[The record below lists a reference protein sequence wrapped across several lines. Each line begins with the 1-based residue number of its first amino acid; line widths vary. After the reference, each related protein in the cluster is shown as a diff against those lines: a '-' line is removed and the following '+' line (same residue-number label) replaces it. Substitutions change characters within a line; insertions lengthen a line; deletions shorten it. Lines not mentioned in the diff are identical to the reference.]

1 MWDFLECF
9 KSKGLFH
16 RGNLFVCRK
25 VTDLWNYKNNTT
37 KSLTGLHALN
47 WLRLLLWTSSLT
59 HKEIRG
65 LILCQVNNLFIS
77 KHIYLKRRS
86 SRLITNLLNQRMA
99 QCCSMSH
106 LLPGEALAASS
117 CSAVGSELL
126 MLPEQRGQG
135 FGAQGTQPW
144 ASSSCLN
151 ILQIEPEACL
161 QLGRLLG

>member
-106 LLPGEALAASS
+106 LLPGKLWQLPAALPWAQSSWCSQSSGAKGLVLKEHSPELPAAASTS
-117 CSAVGSELL
+117 CK
-126 MLPEQRGQG
+126 
-135 FGAQGTQPW
+135 
-144 ASSSCLN
+144 
-151 ILQIEPEACL
+151 
-161 QLGRLLG
+161 